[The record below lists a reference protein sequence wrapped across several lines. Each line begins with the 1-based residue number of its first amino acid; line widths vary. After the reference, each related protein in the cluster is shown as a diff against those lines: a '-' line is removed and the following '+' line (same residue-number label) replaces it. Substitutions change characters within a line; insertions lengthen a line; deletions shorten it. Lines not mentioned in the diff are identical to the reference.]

1 MSVADCEGRL
11 PQRSE
16 ARPRYPSSLTFG
28 NDGGRIS
35 PFGPL
40 GFSRALRSFLR
51 GMRASPASLLSARNQ
66 VRSRI
71 ARVSPTV
78 TAECQYLYGNI
89 PFEIKRRIEYYYIIP
104 FEPIRWRNQSLPCNA
119 WMMIPGAGSFA
130 PIAGRDSSA
139 SPHGRITVHVT
150 GGDPSGSR
158 LACAPGGRARL
169 SESSRAS
176 WVTRWFLWPSKP
188 LRTPGGSREFPL
200 DSAQRLIR
208 AVGLKRTFRAHDIL
222 SFPAAFK

>member
-40 GFSRALRSFLR
+40 GFSRAFRSFLR
-51 GMRASPASLLSARNQ
+51 GRRASPASLLSARNQ

-104 FEPIRWRNQSLPCNA
+104 FEPLRWRNQFLPCNA

-139 SPHGRITVHVT
+139 SPSGRITVHVT
-150 GGDPSGSR
+150 GGDPTGSR
-158 LACAPGGRARL
+158 PASALGGRADL
-169 SESSRAS
+169 SEASRAAGGGLPVS
-176 WVTRWFLWPSKP
+176 WPSKP
-188 LRTPGGSREFPL
+188 LRAPDGSGEFRL
-200 DSAQRLIR
+200 DLGQS
-208 AVGLKRTFRAHDIL
+208 
-222 SFPAAFK
+222 P

>member
-40 GFSRALRSFLR
+40 GFSRAFRSFLR
-51 GMRASPASLLSARNQ
+51 GRRASPASLLSARNQ

-104 FEPIRWRNQSLPCNA
+104 FEPLRWRNQFLPCNA

-139 SPHGRITVHVT
+139 SPRGRITVHVT

-158 LACAPGGRARL
+158 LACAPGGRGGL
-169 SESSRAS
+169 SEAS
-176 WVTRWFLWPSKP
+176 PAAGGARWFFWPSKAV
-188 LRTPGGSREFPL
+188 RAPGGRRGIPL
-200 DSAQRLIR
+200 DLGQRLLR
-208 AVGLKRTFRAHDIL
+208 AGGLERTVRAPGIL
-222 SFPAAFK
+222 TFPSA